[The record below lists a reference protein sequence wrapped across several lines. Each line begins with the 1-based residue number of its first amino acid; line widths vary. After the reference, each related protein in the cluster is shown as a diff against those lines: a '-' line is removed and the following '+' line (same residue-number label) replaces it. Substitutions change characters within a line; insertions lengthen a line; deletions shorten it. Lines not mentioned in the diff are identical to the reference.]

1 MHIFMG
7 LVDMVF
13 QGFPSTALFVA
24 MLTSVGEGIRLH
36 AWTQYGSSHDTGQGG
51 HGYGSSHDTGHCGK
65 THCTECS
72 QSLYYHLWQHI
83 ASNHPPVSLDLVKV
97 RHVNADHFKGTTI
110 TV

>member
-36 AWTQYGSSHDTGQGG
+36 AWTQYGSSHDTW
-51 HGYGSSHDTGHCGK
+51 HCGK

-97 RHVNADHFKGTTI
+97 RHVNANHFKGTTI